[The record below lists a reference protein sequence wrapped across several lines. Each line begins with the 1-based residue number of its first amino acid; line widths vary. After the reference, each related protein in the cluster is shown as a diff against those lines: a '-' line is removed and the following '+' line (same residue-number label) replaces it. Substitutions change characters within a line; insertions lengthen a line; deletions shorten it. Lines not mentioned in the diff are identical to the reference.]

1 MSKNIQ
7 VSLSPERVSLS
18 PGETAEFA
26 AIVQNTS
33 DVVEAYSI
41 DVQGVS
47 PEWSKVSVTS
57 VSLFPGDKETVRVQ
71 ITPPI
76 SSSAKAGSYAV
87 SVRVI
92 SKRDPAIGTIASFI
106 LDLGKMA
113 DYGLDLSPKRARG
126 RKGPFQVAITNNGN
140 ITSTYK
146 LDASDPEDMCCF
158 QFKSDTVAVD
168 PGTTKKVSLVV
179 DPKKKPLTG
188 AASTF
193 SFTVK
198 ATPLEGEAKE
208 VDGEFECRPLLPRWA
223 VAAIAL
229 GVVALIALVVVLA
242 TRGNNLL
249 LSRGFDFFDVKLAP
263 GQTKVCEFKVDNED
277 TIYARVTWS
286 GTANRFSVVLMGP
299 NEAEKSHWAELS
311 RQDGSTSPLDIKHAL
326 SSDDVKYG
334 GRWTVYIT
342 NVSDNKDEGTVDI
355 SVANYELVQP

>member
-41 DVQGVS
+41 DVQGVN
-47 PEWSKVSVTS
+47 PEWSKLSVTS

-113 DYGLDLSPKRARG
+113 NYDLGLSPKKARG

-146 LDASDPEDMCCF
+146 LEASDPNDTCNF

-179 DPKKKPLTG
+179 NPKKKPFTG
-188 AASTF
+188 AASAF
-193 SFTVK
+193 SFTIK

-229 GVVALIALVVVLA
+229 GVVALIALIAVLVMSGGGVSLPVNETLQLGA
-242 TRGNNLL
+242 NQYKAYEFTQSDNGTVLTASVIWTGADRVSLV
-249 LSRGFDFFDVKLAP
+249 LSGPD
-263 GQTKVCEFKVDNED
+263 KVERYRHEGV
-277 TIYARVTWS
+277 
-286 GTANRFSVVLMGP
+286 
-299 NEAEKSHWAELS
+299 
-311 RQDGSTSPLDIKHAL
+311 SPLKDITYVITTNDL
-326 SSDDVKYG
+326 SSGKQWVLY
-334 GRWTVYIT
+334 
-342 NVSDNKDEGTVDI
+342 
-355 SVANYELVQP
+355 VANLSDIEADFSMVSLTNK

>member
-113 DYGLDLSPKRARG
+113 DYDLDLSPKKARG

-146 LDASDPEDMCCF
+146 LEASDPEDRCNF

-179 DPKKKPLTG
+179 NPKKKPFTG
-188 AASTF
+188 AASAF
-193 SFTVK
+193 SFTIK

-229 GVVALIALVVVLA
+229 GLVALIALIVVLIMS
-242 TRGNNLL
+242 GGGVGLPLNE
-249 LSRGFDFFDVKLAP
+249 KLQLGAN
-263 GQTKVCEFKVDNED
+263 KYKAYEFKQGD
-277 TIYARVTWS
+277 TGTVQASVTWTGADRVS
-286 GTANRFSVVLMGP
+286 LVLGGP
-299 NEAEKSHWAELS
+299 DKLDRDRRE
-311 RQDGSTSPLDIKHAL
+311 GVSPLNITYVITDNDLA
-326 SSDDVKYG
+326 G
-334 GRWTVYIT
+334 GKQWVLY
-342 NVSDNKDEGTVDI
+342 
-355 SVANYELVQP
+355 VANLSDTKSADVTVHLTYQK